1 MQLQEGHPYYF
12 YSLYF
17 KINLVKTA
25 LVSPT
30 EGIKAGARGFVSWGG
45 RAPERVA
52 LTGTDTVLSSWACH
66 LARGLSSRSLKYQTV
81 KYR

>member
-30 EGIKAGARGFVSWGG
+30 EGIKAGARGFVSWGAG
-45 RAPERVA
+45 HQSV
-52 LTGTDTVLSSWACH
+52 
-66 LARGLSSRSLKYQTV
+66 
-81 KYR
+81 